1 MGDHENADLIRG
13 MDIAFNSLFAVELLV
28 RMAAEEFQF
37 VFCEDVGWNLFD
49 TFVVVTS
56 LVDTFSSQCGFT
68 LSYVRVLR
76 VMRLTKTLR
85 VIRLLLFASFVRHLR
100 LMLLAIMECAVPLLW
115 AVVLLFF
122 LMFVFSVIFMQGV
135 TNFIREAGPND
146 LIVERLL
153 ESFNGLTMTLLTL
166 FMSISGG
173 VSWGEVVQLLLEISD
188 LYGVLFVLYVATM
201 VLALLNIVTGI
212 FVNEAVAMA
221 QMDQALM
228 REQEMDRQA
237 KTLQYLKKLFAE
249 IDMDDNGTV
258 TLDEFHSVDQDHV
271 KIILSVLGL
280 QITDAI
286 ALFKILD
293 VDGSKEVEI
302 DEFVMGCMRLKGSTQ
317 TQVDII
323 TSLDGLTRSV
333 RRSCQRQRKSDTR
346 LHAMEQHL
354 QDLCHAVGSALSIAD
369 SVSEEEQASS
379 VLQEGTAKS

>member
-1 MGDHENADLIRG
+1 MG
-13 MDIAFNSLFAVELLV
+13 
-28 RMAAEEFQF
+28 
-37 VFCEDVGWNLFD
+37 
-49 TFVVVTS
+49 
-56 LVDTFSSQCGFT
+56 
-68 LSYVRVLR
+68 
-76 VMRLTKTLR
+76 
-85 VIRLLLFASFVRHLR
+85 
-100 LMLLAIMECAVPLLW
+100 
-115 AVVLLFF
+115 
-122 LMFVFSVIFMQGV
+122 
-135 TNFIREAGPND
+135 
-146 LIVERLL
+146 
-153 ESFNGLTMTLLTL
+153 
-166 FMSISGG
+166 MSISGG
-173 VSWGEVVQLLLEISD
+173 VSWWEVVQLLLEISD

-201 VLALLNIVTGI
+201 VLALLNIVTGH
-212 FVNEAVAMA
+212 F
-221 QMDQALM
+221 
-228 REQEMDRQA
+228 
-237 KTLQYLKKLFAE
+237 
-249 IDMDDNGTV
+249 
-258 TLDEFHSVDQDHV
+258 VDQDHV

-302 DEFVMGCMRLKGSTQ
+302 DEFVMGCMRLKGPTQ